1 VDHRRFQ
8 GLHPVSAMER
18 DQFLGSGLKGRVPQ
32 PPSGEVAGSWA
43 LPGMKSSNPDD
54 VGLPKPSVTAA
65 GGTPDLLSVAP
76 RALAA
81 SAAATGSALGLFLLS
96 RAIFQIPYDWLN
108 LAEVILIPILVAFPI
123 AAFIFYQA
131 DRLAMAKVAL
141 AQQARDN
148 ERQKMLIHELN
159 HRVKNTLATVMS
171 VCAQTARGATD
182 VELFLEL
189 FRGRLIA
196 LASAHDVLCRQG
208 WSKVSLGELSAQV
221 LAPYGDRIETQGA
234 DVRLRPSA
242 ALSLSMVLH
251 ELATN
256 AAKHGSLSGN
266 GMVTIKWTTNGKF
279 ELEWN
284 ESGGPA
290 ITKNSDRIGFGS
302 KLIKQVV
309 ERELGGSVQIEYR
322 SEGLL
327 CRLLIPSNS
336 ID

>member
-1 VDHRRFQ
+1 MASNGFAEWPPQDRQV
-8 GLHPVSAMER
+8 LPVPA
-18 DQFLGSGLKGRVPQ
+18 
-32 PPSGEVAGSWA
+32 PSSDLSE
-43 LPGMKSSNPDD
+43 K
-54 VGLPKPSVTAA
+54 VGLSQASVRAA
-65 GGTPDLLSVAP
+65 GGTPSFLSVAA
-76 RALAA
+76 RAAA
-81 SAAATGSALGLFLLS
+81 ATAAATGSAIVLFLFS
-96 RAIFQIPYDWLN
+96 RAIFQVPYDWLN
-108 LAEVILIPILVAFPI
+108 VTEVILIPILVAFPI
-123 AAFIFYQA
+123 ASFIFYQA

-148 ERQKMLIHELN
+148 ERQKMLINELN

-182 VELFLEL
+182 FEPFIEL
-189 FRGRLIA
+189 FRGRLVA

-234 DVRLRPSA
+234 DIPLRPSA

-256 AAKHGSLSGN
+256 ASKHGSLSEN
-266 GMVTIKWTTNGKF
+266 GMVSIKWTMNGKF
-279 ELEWN
+279 ELEWI

-290 ITKNSDRIGFGS
+290 VIKNPVRIGFGS

-309 ERELGGSVQIEYR
+309 ERELDGSVQIKYR
-322 SEGLL
+322 AEGLL
-327 CRLLIPSNS
+327 CRLLIPSNN

>member
-1 VDHRRFQ
+1 MASNGFAEWPPKNRQV
-8 GLHPVSAMER
+8 PSVSAQSSVLPEN
-18 DQFLGSGLKGRVPQ
+18 FEQ
-32 PPSGEVAGSWA
+32 P
-43 LPGMKSSNPDD
+43 KS
-54 VGLPKPSVTAA
+54 SVTAV
-65 GGTPDLLSVAP
+65 GGPPGLLSVAP

-81 SAAATGSALGLFLLS
+81 TAAATGSAIGLFLLS
-96 RAIFQIPYDWLN
+96 RAIFQVPYDWLN
-108 LAEVILIPILVAFPI
+108 LTEAILIPILVSFPI

-148 ERQKMLIHELN
+148 ERQKMLINELN
-159 HRVKNTLATVMS
+159 HRVKNTLATVTS
-171 VCAQTARGATD
+171 VCVQTARGATD

-189 FRGRLIA
+189 FRGRLVA
-196 LASAHDVLCRQG
+196 LAGAHDVLCRQG
-208 WSKVSLGELSAQV
+208 WSKVLLGELSAQV
-221 LAPYGDRIETQGA
+221 LAPYGDRIETQGV
-234 DVRLRPSA
+234 DVTLRPSA

-266 GMVTIKWTTNGKF
+266 GLVTIKWTTNGKF
-279 ELEWN
+279 GLEWI

-290 ITKNSDRIGFGS
+290 VIKNPVRIGFGS

-309 ERELGGSVQIEYR
+309 ERELGGTVQIQYR
-322 SEGLL
+322 SEGLV

>member
-1 VDHRRFQ
+1 V
-8 GLHPVSAMER
+8 V
-18 DQFLGSGLKGRVPQ
+18 
-32 PPSGEVAGSWA
+32 
-43 LPGMKSSNPDD
+43 
-54 VGLPKPSVTAA
+54 
-65 GGTPDLLSVAP
+65 P
-76 RALAA
+76 RA
-81 SAAATGSALGLFLLS
+81 AAATAAATSSAIGLFLLS
-96 RAIFQIPYDWLN
+96 RAVFQVSYDWLD
-108 LAEVILIPILVAFPI
+108 LTEAILIPILVAFPI

-148 ERQKMLIHELN
+148 ERQKMLINELN

-171 VCAQTARGATD
+171 VCAQTARGAKD

-189 FRGRLIA
+189 FRGRLVA

-234 DVRLRPSA
+234 DVPLRPSA

-266 GMVTIKWTTNGKF
+266 GMVTIKWTTNRKF
-279 ELEWN
+279 ELEWI

-290 ITKNSDRIGFGS
+290 VIKNPVRIGFGS

-322 SEGLL
+322 PEGLL
-327 CRLLIPSNS
+327 CRLVMPSNS

>member
-1 VDHRRFQ
+1 MASNGFAEWPPEDRQAPLV
-8 GLHPVSAMER
+8 PV
-18 DQFLGSGLKGRVPQ
+18 
-32 PPSGEVAGSWA
+32 PSSVVSE
-43 LPGMKSSNPDD
+43 K
-54 VGLPKPSVTAA
+54 VGPPSVTAA
-65 GGTPDLLSVAP
+65 GGILDLLSVVP
-76 RALAA
+76 RTLAA
-81 SAAATGSALGLFLLS
+81 TGVATGSAIGLFLLS
-96 RAIFQIPYDWLN
+96 RVIFQVPYDWLD
-108 LAEVILIPILVAFPI
+108 LTETILIPIMVAFPI
-123 AAFIFYQA
+123 ATFIFYQA
-131 DRLAMAKVAL
+131 DRLALAKVAL

-148 ERQKMLIHELN
+148 ERQKMLMHELN

-182 VELFLEL
+182 VELFVEL
-189 FRGRLIA
+189 FRGRLVA
-196 LASAHDVLCRQG
+196 LAGAHDVLCRQG
-208 WSKVSLGELSAQV
+208 WSKVSLGELSTQV

-234 DVRLRPSA
+234 DVPLRPSA

-279 ELEWN
+279 ELEWI

-290 ITKNSDRIGFGS
+290 ITKNPVRIGFGS

-309 ERELGGSVQIEYR
+309 ERELGGTVQVEYR

-327 CRLLIPSNS
+327 CRLLIPSNR

>member
-1 VDHRRFQ
+1 MASNGFAEWPPQDRQVP
-8 GLHPVSAMER
+8 PVPAPS
-18 DQFLGSGLKGRVPQ
+18 SVP
-32 PPSGEVAGSWA
+32 E
-43 LPGMKSSNPDD
+43 KI
-54 VGLPKPSVTAA
+54 GLPKSNVTSPGATPGLFSVVPRATAA
-65 GGTPDLLSVAP
+65 T
-76 RALAA
+76 
-81 SAAATGSALGLFLLS
+81 AAATGSAIGLFLLS
-96 RAIFQIPYDWLN
+96 RAVFQVSYDWLD
-108 LAEVILIPILVAFPI
+108 LTEAILIPILVAFPI
-123 AAFIFYQA
+123 ATFIFYQA

-141 AQQARDN
+141 ARQARDN
-148 ERQKMLIHELN
+148 ERQKMLIDELN

-182 VELFLEL
+182 VELFVDL
-189 FRGRLIA
+189 FKGRLVA
-196 LASAHDVLCRQG
+196 LAGAHDILCRQG

-234 DVRLRPSA
+234 DVPLRPSA

-266 GMVTIKWTTNGKF
+266 GMVTIRWTTNGKF
-279 ELEWN
+279 ELEWI

-290 ITKNSDRIGFGS
+290 VINNPVRSGFGS

-322 SEGLL
+322 PVGLL
-327 CRLLIPSNS
+327 CRLVMPSNS